1 MYTFSIPY
9 HSFVDLITNSSSQV
23 FMSVDDGSVNMVHA
37 LINNILKLAES
48 TKKSEDLFTI
58 DVAYA
63 VDTYIDEK
71 YAEKLMTEEELKS
84 AVEEGIV
91 TEKEADRL
99 IRPEKYDRYGNSQ
112 FRVICKTDAPEAVE
126 IKSTIEHLKGI
137 FNVEASFG

>member
-1 MYTFSIPY
+1 
-9 HSFVDLITNSSSQV
+9 
-23 FMSVDDGSVNMVHA
+23 MSVDDGSVNMVHA